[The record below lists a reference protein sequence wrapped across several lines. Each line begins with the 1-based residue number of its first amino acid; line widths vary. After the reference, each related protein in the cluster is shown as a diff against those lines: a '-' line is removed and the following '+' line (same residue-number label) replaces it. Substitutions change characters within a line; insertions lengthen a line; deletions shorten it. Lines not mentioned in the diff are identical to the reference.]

1 MSHNEVVLSPDSSHP
16 DRQAGSKKAG
26 PFTLPLSAKYTVVP
40 DDRAEPLTVPAGAA
54 DDGAADE
61 AAADG
66 TGLNV
71 TDVDAASVGAGE
83 LRAGE
88 EVAAVLP
95 RVEDALEQP
104 SKASAAA
111 NGKISATVR
120 DKGTGSPTWMGAES

>member
-1 MSHNEVVLSPDSSHP
+1 MSHNEVVLSPDSSQP
-16 DRQAGSKKAG
+16 DRQDGSKTTG

-40 DDRAEPLTVPAGAA
+40 DGGAEPLTVPAGAA
-54 DDGAADE
+54 DDWAADE

-66 TGLNV
+66 TALTV

-83 LRAGE
+83 LWAGE
-88 EVAAVLP
+88 EAAAVLP

-104 SKASAAA
+104 STASAAA

-120 DKGTGSPTWMGAES
+120 DKGIWSPTWMRAES